1 MSKIFH
7 ITLSQGRADTL
18 YLEANSKADVISF
31 LESITTAVISN
42 IKEVVFSKDYNINYI
57 NQIVEQTT
65 SFKTVS
71 VFVLSKTYA
80 ETFELYNVKHSV
92 TKEQIIK
99 QMKNLMILD
108 ENIIDVASVT
118 FYDN

>member
-1 MSKIFH
+1 MSKVFH
-7 ITLSQGRADTL
+7 VTLTQGRADTL
-18 YLEANSKADVISF
+18 YLEANTKSDVLSF
-31 LESITTAVISN
+31 LSSITTAVISN

-57 NQIVEQTT
+57 PQTYEQTT

-71 VFVLSKTYA
+71 VFALSENYA
-80 ETFELYNVKHSV
+80 DTFEFYNVKHTV

-108 ENIIDVASVT
+108 ENIIDVADVT